1 MEQLLSTN
9 IPISEIALRMAM
21 AAVFGMIIGLD
32 RELHGRAAG
41 LRTNMLIALAACIFT
56 ILALELAAQLSGED
70 GIIRADPLRIFG
82 AITTGVAF
90 LAAGTIIRSGEDIR
104 GLTTGAAM
112 WLVAA
117 IGVACG
123 VGFYAIAVLSTLF
136 AAVTIT
142 LIGALERRYFR
153 GRGGKK

>member
-1 MEQLLSTN
+1 M
-9 IPISEIALRMAM
+9 AL
-21 AAVFGMIIGLD
+21 AAIFGVIIGID
-32 RELHGRAAG
+32 RELHRRAAG

-56 ILALELAAQLSGED
+56 ILAVELAAQLSSQE

-123 VGFYAIAVLSTLF
+123 IGYYAIAVLATLF
-136 AAVTIT
+136 GLVIIT
-142 LIGALERRYFR
+142 LIGMVERRYLRRHDADDRR
-153 GRGGKK
+153 GP